1 MAAGDG
7 AFVQG
12 WVFGLRP
19 GLGWLKFFG
28 CSFVIPIML
37 GQIVTC
43 YAVHR
48 SFDRIQIFPLRMTVR
63 VHVCT
68 SARAKP
74 ANCARARILIMKFLP
89 PSCDSASFEL
99 RLRVLRLAVIA
110 YHTPRHAMGNCVAQF
125 HQSSPPYMW
134 DWDWRLML
142 WLLCE
147 KQLTKNWHWMS
158 AVFYTITTTPIFNLN
173 LTCKEGLTMTKFRGG
188 TIPQKQ

>member
-1 MAAGDG
+1 
-7 AFVQG
+7 
-12 WVFGLRP
+12 
-19 GLGWLKFFG
+19 
-28 CSFVIPIML
+28 ML

-110 YHTPRHAMGNCVAQF
+110 YRLRAAGRRRSVLAVPVVLDGIVHLVLERALGLGEGVEDEDGIAAPLAPLPRKHTQHRRREEWQHAQ
-125 HQSSPPYMW
+125 
-134 DWDWRLML
+134 
-142 WLLCE
+142 
-147 KQLTKNWHWMS
+147 
-158 AVFYTITTTPIFNLN
+158 
-173 LTCKEGLTMTKFRGG
+173 
-188 TIPQKQ
+188 